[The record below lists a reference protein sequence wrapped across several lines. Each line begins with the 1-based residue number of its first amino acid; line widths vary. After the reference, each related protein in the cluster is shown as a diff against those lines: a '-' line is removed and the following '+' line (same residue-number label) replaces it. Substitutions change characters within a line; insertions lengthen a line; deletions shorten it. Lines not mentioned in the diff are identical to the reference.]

1 MEIVMNILKIAAS
14 IMIVFLSRQKEAD
27 AASETLKSYIDY
39 TYIKII
45 LFVFVLCA

>member
-1 MEIVMNILKIAAS
+1 MEIVINILRIAAA
-14 IMIVFLSRQKEAD
+14 IMIIFLSRQKEAD

-45 LFVFVLCA
+45 LFMFALCA